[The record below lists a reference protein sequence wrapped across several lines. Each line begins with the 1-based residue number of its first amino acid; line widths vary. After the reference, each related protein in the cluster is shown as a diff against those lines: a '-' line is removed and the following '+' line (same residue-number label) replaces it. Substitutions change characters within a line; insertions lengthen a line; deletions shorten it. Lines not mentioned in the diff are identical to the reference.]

1 MANSIIARLEHRVY
15 LELKKKKLKNHNP
28 TIISSNCNGAYILHD
43 LGLKFNTPTVNLYFE
58 TKDYLKFVSNLDKY
72 LSAELIEIES
82 NYSYPVGQLDD
93 INIYFMHYGS
103 FDEAKLKWNERK
115 KRVNKDNMFL
125 IMSDRNH
132 CTYEDLITFDN
143 LPFKNKI
150 VFTHK
155 PYPEIKSAVYIKGF
169 EEESEVG
176 VLSDWKPT
184 FLKRRYLDDFDY
196 VRFLNNSTKRC

>member
-15 LELKKKKLKNHNP
+15 LELKKKKLKNHSP

-43 LGLKFNTPTVNLYFE
+43 LGLRFNTPTVNLYFE

-72 LSAELIEIES
+72 LSAELIEVVS

-93 INIYFMHYGS
+93 IFIYFMHYGS

-115 KRVNKDNMFL
+115 KRIDKDNMFL

-132 CTYEDLITFDN
+132 CTYEDLLAFDN
-143 LPFKNKI
+143 LPYENKI

-155 PYPEIKSAVYIKGF
+155 LYPEIKSAVYIKGF
-169 EEESEVG
+169 EDKSEVG

-184 FLKRRYLDDFDY
+184 FLKRRYLDVFDY
-196 VRFLNNSTKRC
+196 VAFLNNN